1 MDELN
6 FLVYMSI
13 AGTSVACIVDLP
25 VQDSEN
31 VNSKAYKVYVSV
43 FWKGPP
49 PKKYSVLPSACGGRL
64 DVPSEWKWNVADVV
78 AAAFALVLKANASDM
93 VLKAV
98 HRPKRPQRSQEWIWA
113 VDNTWKIWV
122 LHILWLWFIYIKNST
137 KNYLFVVNNC
147 GKHLYVEVYLFGI
160 GWMNITW
167 CGCFYIL
174 IALSCTWA
182 SKILFI
188 YSEVLF
194 GSQTMGIVVDVVM
207 FECIMKWVNNLRL
220 LGGNLMAVGDANV
233 KGEWEKRQFQKFGN
247 F

>member
-113 VDNTWKIWV
+113 VDNTWKI
-122 LHILWLWFIYIKNST
+122 
-137 KNYLFVVNNC
+137 
-147 GKHLYVEVYLFGI
+147 
-160 GWMNITW
+160 
-167 CGCFYIL
+167 
-174 IALSCTWA
+174 
-182 SKILFI
+182 
-188 YSEVLF
+188 
-194 GSQTMGIVVDVVM
+194 
-207 FECIMKWVNNLRL
+207 
-220 LGGNLMAVGDANV
+220 
-233 KGEWEKRQFQKFGN
+233 
-247 F
+247 